1 MVLEGDVIGVPL
13 KELGLYS
20 KDETE
25 MKGMGWLPELPDFRD
40 YTFQTDVIASIL
52 GALKLPKKPASG
64 LPSTADLRKW
74 FSPIEDQGNLG
85 SCTANAGVGLF
96 EYFENRAFGK
106 YSDASRLFL
115 YKVTRNLMQVT
126 GDTGAYLRTTM
137 GAMAMFGVP
146 QEKYWPYVI
155 AKFDDEPSAFL
166 YGFGDNYKALQYVS
180 LDPQGTSPSTLLAN
194 IKMNIAAGI
203 PSMFGFTVYDSI
215 KQAATTGK
223 IPFPC
228 KGESVLGGHA
238 IDAVGYDDNMKIT
251 NTNCKLVTTGAFLIR
266 NSWGT
271 SWGDKGYGWLPYDY
285 VLKSLADD
293 WWTLVKATWIETGQ
307 FGMP

>member
-1 MVLEGDVIGVPL
+1 MNAMGVPL
-13 KELGLYS
+13 KALGLES
-20 KDETE
+20 KDDDQL
-25 MKGMGWLPELPDFRD
+25 KGMGWLPDLPDYRD
-40 YTFQTDVIASIL
+40 YTFQSEAISSIL
-52 GALKLPKKPASG
+52 KILKLPKKPVPS
-64 LPSTADLRKW
+64 LPGTADLRQW

-96 EYFENRAFGK
+96 EYFEKRAFGK
-106 YSDASRLFL
+106 YIDASRLFL

-126 GDTGAYLRTTM
+126 GDTGAYIRTTM
-137 GAMAMFGVP
+137 GAMAMFGIP
-146 QEKYWPYVI
+146 QEKYWPYSI
-155 AKFDDEPSAFL
+155 AKFDVEPSAFL
-166 YGFGDNYKALQYVS
+166 YGFGANYKAIQYVS
-180 LDPQGTSPSTLLAN
+180 LDPPGTSPNIVLEN

-238 IDAVGYDDNMKIT
+238 IDAVGYDDKMKIKNAT
-251 NTNCKLVTTGAFLIR
+251 CGTETTGAFLIR
-266 NSWGT
+266 NSWGK

-285 VLKSLADD
+285 VLKGLADD
-293 WWTLVKATWIETGQ
+293 WWTLVKGTWFETGQ
-307 FGMP
+307 FGLP